1 VENVSSPI
9 YSFVVD
15 DLVVEKVDEAS
26 SSQALSEENQAKLK
40 EIFSLLQRDVQ
51 DQVKDADLLR
61 EALELIDQDLPADIK
76 ASLEPI
82 SKLDDHFVVVKQAL
96 KNLSSHPALEQR
108 KAANKQSV
116 KDQHIQ
122 MQNHKE
128 LLSKLQPALE
138 LKKARKVELEAE
150 LRILTT
156 EIKADEKKMAELPES
171 MEKIRK
177 EASVVMTAG
186 KQLKTKL
193 SALSKTQEADQR
205 LLENIIKMI
214 SDASNVISKYLG
226 VQM

>member
-1 VENVSSPI
+1 
-9 YSFVVD
+9 VD
-15 DLVVEKVDEAS
+15 DLIAEKRDEAS

-76 ASLEPI
+76 TSLKPV
-82 SKLDDHFVVVKQAL
+82 SKLDDYFVAVKQAL
-96 KNLSSHPALEQR
+96 KNLSSQPALEQK

-116 KDQHIQ
+116 KDLHIQ

-128 LLSKLQPALE
+128 LLTNLQPALK
-138 LKKARKVELEAE
+138 LKKARKGELEAE
-150 LRILTT
+150 LRTLPA
-156 EIKADEKKMAELPES
+156 EIEADEKKMAELPES

-177 EASVVMTAG
+177 EATVAMIAG

-205 LLENIIKMI
+205 LLENINKMI

-226 VQM
+226 V

>member
-1 VENVSSPI
+1 
-9 YSFVVD
+9 VD
-15 DLVVEKVDEAS
+15 DLIAEKRDEAS

-76 ASLEPI
+76 TSLEPV
-82 SKLDDHFVVVKQAL
+82 SKLDDYFVAVKQAL
-96 KNLSSHPALEQR
+96 KNLSSQPALEQK

-116 KDQHIQ
+116 KDLHIQ

-128 LLSKLQPALE
+128 LLTNLQPALK
-138 LKKARKVELEAE
+138 LKKARKGELEAE
-150 LRILTT
+150 LRTLPA
-156 EIKADEKKMAELPES
+156 EIEADEKKMAELPES

-177 EASVVMTAG
+177 EATVAMIAG

-205 LLENIIKMI
+205 LLENINKMI
-214 SDASNVISKYLG
+214 SDASNVISKHLG
-226 VQM
+226 V